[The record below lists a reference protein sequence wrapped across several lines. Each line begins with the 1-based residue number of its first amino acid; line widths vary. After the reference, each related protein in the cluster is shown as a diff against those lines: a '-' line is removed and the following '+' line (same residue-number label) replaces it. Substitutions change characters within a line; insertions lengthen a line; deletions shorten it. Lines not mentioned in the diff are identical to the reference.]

1 MAGSFYIDDLIAEC
15 EAICDGSYG
24 DEEQRRIDDLMGQLE
39 GFATPLRVTGAGWI
53 PKDKTRNGVLAAM
66 GWLKANVANLTG
78 NETAPTIVN
87 NNRNLATA
95 SAAASATARTVQR
108 SGLSQKEKDALE
120 LALSRMRT
128 AAEEG
133 DEEGFADK
141 LSKALEIAKGAAGLV
156 PAVVQAASAMMGAF

>member
-1 MAGSFYIDDLIAEC
+1 MAGSFYIDELIAEC

-24 DEEQRRIDDLMGQLE
+24 DEDQRRIDDLMGQLE

-95 SAAASATARTVQR
+95 NAAANATAKTVQR
-108 SGLSQKEKDALE
+108 SELSQEEKDALE
-120 LALSRMRT
+120 LALFRMHS

>member
-1 MAGSFYIDDLIAEC
+1 MASSFYIDELIAEC

-24 DEEQRRIDDLMGQLE
+24 DEEQRHIDDLMGQLE
-39 GFATPLRVTGAGWI
+39 GFATPLRVTGMGWI
-53 PKDKTRNGVLAAM
+53 PKDKTRHGVLAAM
-66 GWLKANVANLTG
+66 GWLKANAANITG
-78 NETAPTIVN
+78 NGTAPTIVN

-108 SGLSQKEKDALE
+108 SGLSQEEKDALE

-128 AAEEG
+128 AAEEC